1 MKTHK
6 LFNTSLA
13 AALSLLVSLSSCKKF
28 VDIPGP
34 QTQVESSRVF
44 SSDAAATSAVVGLY
58 NQMIANNLTMMN
70 GAVTIY
76 AGLSADELSNV
87 NPNSN
92 YDAFMNNVIPTNST
106 TVYSSFWSN
115 AYRYIYQANAVLE
128 GLDQSTTISTAVK
141 DELRGEMLFTRA
153 LTYFYLVNLFGD
165 VPLVLST
172 DYRINGSL
180 PRAST
185 TTAEQQILT
194 DLTEAEQLLSAN
206 DAASG
211 NARPGRMAAAALLAR
226 VYLYQKDWVNAEK
239 QATAVLSPGTYTLE
253 NDLNQVFNSSS
264 SETIFQLVK
273 PTANTAEG
281 AAFIPGS
288 PTSIP
293 TFKVTGSLLQAFEKG
308 DNRRNAWLRANTVG
322 GTDYTYPY
330 KYKVRNSTSVTENN
344 IVLRLAEV
352 YLIRAEA
359 RAQQDKI
366 GDALADLNIIRQ
378 RAGLTPVTTSTETAT
393 LKAIMQERQTELFAE
408 WGHRWLDLKRT
419 GQANEVLVAI
429 KGANWQPADTLY
441 PIPQSQIQL
450 NPFLTQNPGY

>member
-6 LFNTSLA
+6 SFNTSLA

-92 YDAFMNNVIPTNST
+92 YDAFMNNVIPSNST

-115 AYRYIYQANAVLE
+115 AYRYIYQGNAVLE

-185 TTAEQQILT
+185 TTVEQQLLT

-308 DNRRNAWLRANTVG
+308 DNRRNAWLRVNTVG

-393 LKAIMQERQTELFAE
+393 LKAIMHERQTELFAE

-419 GQANEVLVAI
+419 GQANEVLGAI
-429 KGANWQPADTLY
+429 KGTNWQPADTLY